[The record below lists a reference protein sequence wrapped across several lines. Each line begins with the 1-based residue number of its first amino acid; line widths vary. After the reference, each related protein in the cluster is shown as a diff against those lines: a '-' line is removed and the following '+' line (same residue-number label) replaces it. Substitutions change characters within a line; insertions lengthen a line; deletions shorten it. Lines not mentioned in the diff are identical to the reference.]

1 MPQPLVQ
8 RLRASPCIEICAS
21 TDTRLAYLLRD
32 YANLADDPA
41 LLAQQLGTLKELH
54 GRQVIAQWQAWAQ
67 ARELAPLF
75 AQLMALHYDPLYERS
90 QSRNLY
96 RWEQR
101 QSVQA
106 QDLSDAAIS
115 ALAQTIA
122 ALPDP
127 VAASAGDSPSP

>member
-1 MPQPLVQ
+1 M
-8 RLRASPCIEICAS
+8 
-21 TDTRLAYLLRD
+21 
-32 YANLADDPA
+32 
-41 LLAQQLGTLKELH
+41 
-54 GRQVIAQWQAWAQ
+54 IAQWQAWAQ

-106 QDLSDAAIS
+106 HDLSDAAIT

-127 VAASAGDSPSP
+127 VPTSAGDSPSP